1 VTRVRVPA
9 SIANVGP
16 GFDVL
21 AFAVELWLE
30 VDAEPSDRPRWRWE
44 GNGAKELARTEN
56 PLSVL
61 PMKGHVRNGIPMGV
75 GLGSSAAARV
85 AAAAL
90 VGSAARDAFLAAAER
105 EGHPDNA
112 AAAAFGGFRLV
123 TRDRNLALPIPDVGV
138 ALLVANAPASTDEAR
153 LLLPSEVEMAA
164 AVHNLGQVAALVDA
178 LYRRDWRQL
187 GASLDDRMHQPHRR
201 PLYPWTADVIE
212 AARSAGAFGAAICGA
227 GPSVF
232 ALTQRDGAQRIA
244 DAMAAAAPGK
254 GRALVTRIAAS
265 GMTVQA

>member
-1 VTRVRVPA
+1 MRVRVPA

-30 VDAEPSDRPRWRWE
+30 VEAELSDRPRWRWE
-44 GNGAKELARTEN
+44 GEGAKELSQSEN
-56 PLSVL
+56 PLSEL
-61 PMKGHVRNGIPMGV
+61 PMNGRVRNAIPMGV

-90 VGSAARDAFLAAAER
+90 LGNPARDAFVAAAER
-105 EGHPDNA
+105 EGHADNA

-123 TRDRNLALPIPDVGV
+123 TRDLNLALPIPDLGV
-138 ALLVANAPASTDEAR
+138 ALLVANDPASTDDAR
-153 LLLPSEVEMAA
+153 RLLPSEVEMAD
-164 AVHNLGQVAALVDA
+164 AVHNLGQLAALVDA

-187 GASLDDRMHQPHRR
+187 GASLEDRLHQPHRR
-201 PLYPWTADVIE
+201 PLYPWTSDVIE

-232 ALTQRDGAQRIA
+232 ALTQRDAAKRIA
-244 DAMAAAAPGK
+244 DAMVAAAPGK
-254 GRALVTRIAAS
+254 GRPLVTRIAAS

>member
-1 VTRVRVPA
+1 VKRVRVPA

-21 AFAVELWLE
+21 AFAVELWVE
-30 VDAEPSDRPRWRWE
+30 VEAEPADRPRWKWDGE
-44 GNGAKELARTEN
+44 GAKELARSEN
-56 PLSVL
+56 PLSGL
-61 PMKGHVRNGIPMGV
+61 PMNGRVRNGIPMGV

-90 VGSAARDAFLAAAER
+90 RGSSVRDAFLAAAER

-123 TRDRNLALPIPDVGV
+123 TRDLNLALPIPDVGV
-138 ALLVANAPASTDEAR
+138 ALLVANDPASTDEAR
-153 LLLPSEVEMAA
+153 LLLPSVVEMAD

-187 GASLDDRMHQPHRR
+187 GASLDDRLHQPHRR
-201 PLYPWTADVIE
+201 PLYPWTEDVIE
-212 AARSAGAFGAAICGA
+212 AARSAGAFGAAVCGA

-232 ALTQRDGAQRIA
+232 ALTQRDASRRIA
-244 DAMAAAAPGK
+244 DAMAAAAGGK
-254 GRALVTRIAAS
+254 GRPLVTRIAGS